1 MAYKKIKIANL
12 LSEFA
17 TSENTSDN
25 VAQNANLRAFK
36 VLMNALGVSM
46 SEAQRLIDK
55 GRLFCNGEVV
65 SAKNEILRGEIELIS
80 YENASRGQ
88 KPIFDNQNFAVFD
101 KQSGILSHPNGRNC
115 AYSLCDEIWHLY
127 GAQAGVAHRLDRE
140 TSGLILVAKD
150 KKTQTI
156 FKTLFEKRLV
166 KKEYLALVSGQ
177 TPLEFSVDLPM
188 NSACDE
194 VKTRMR
200 LCPLSESGKEART
213 EFKRLC
219 YFSEQDLLNLSREM
233 KNVADKNLNLTETL
247 ENFAS
252 FESGFERKFDESD
265 DLSCLACENAFESKF
280 KRKFSENAN
289 SDLPFDKEFNKNAND
304 KNQQAETLERKSV
317 FARKF
322 DENANGDLPCLNSF
336 YSKFDE
342 SKKRQKE
349 FSARKN
355 SACDESKIQLGKGF
369 DFSKGVSLLVAR
381 PLTGRQHQIRLHLF
395 ASGFAIL
402 GEPLYG
408 LEKADIERIL
418 DKQMSVAE
426 RVSLT
431 GATRLCLHSNRL
443 AFEFGGKSYDILS
456 QRDIRAEFLR
466 ALSL

>member
-17 TSENTSDN
+17 ASENAGDN

-80 YENASRGQ
+80 YENAPRGQ

-200 LCPLSESGKEART
+200 LCPLSEGGKEART

-219 YFSEQDLLNLSREM
+219 YFSEQDLLNLSHEM
-233 KNVADKNLNLTETL
+233 KNAADKNLNLTETL
-247 ENFAS
+247 GNFAS

-265 DLSCLACENAFESKF
+265 DLSYLACENAFESKF
-280 KRKFSENAN
+280 KRKFSEN
-289 SDLPFDKEFNKNAND
+289 SRDDL
-304 KNQQAETLERKSV
+304 S
-317 FARKF
+317 
-322 DENANGDLPCLNSF
+322 CLNSF
-336 YSKFDE
+336 DSKFDE

-355 SACDESKIQLGKGF
+355 SACDENEIQLGKGF
-369 DFSKGVSLLVAR
+369 DFSKGSSLLLAR

-418 DKQMSVAE
+418 DKQMSAFE

>member
-17 TSENTSDN
+17 ASENASDN

-80 YENASRGQ
+80 YENAPCGQ

-194 VKTRMR
+194 VKTRMQ
-200 LCPLSESGKEART
+200 LCPLSEGGKEART

-233 KNVADKNLNLTETL
+233 KNAADKNLNLTETL

-252 FESGFERKFDESD
+252 FESGFESKFDEKASD
-265 DLSCLACENAFESKF
+265 DLFCLACENAFESKF
-280 KRKFSENAN
+280 KRKFSENAC
-289 SDLPFDKEFNKNAND
+289 D
-304 KNQQAETLERKSV
+304 
-317 FARKF
+317 
-322 DENANGDLPCLNSF
+322 DLPCLNSF
-336 YSKFDE
+336 DSKFDE

-355 SACDESKIQLGKGF
+355 SACDESEIQLSKGF
-369 DFSKGVSLLVAR
+369 DFSKGASLLLAR

-408 LEKADIERIL
+408 LERADIERIL
-418 DKQMSVAE
+418 DKQMSAFE

>member
-17 TSENTSDN
+17 ASENASDN

-80 YENASRGQ
+80 YENAPRGQ

-200 LCPLSESGKEART
+200 LCPLSEGGKEART

-219 YFSEQDLLNLSREM
+219 YFSEQDLLNLSHEM
-233 KNVADKNLNLTETL
+233 KNAADKNLNLTETL

-252 FESGFERKFDESD
+252 FESGFERKFDEKVSD
-265 DLSCLACENAFESKF
+265 DLFCLNSLKGE
-280 KRKFSENAN
+280 FS
-289 SDLPFDKEFNKNAND
+289 
-304 KNQQAETLERKSV
+304 
-317 FARKF
+317 
-322 DENANGDLPCLNSF
+322 ENANGDLPCLNSF
-336 YSKFDE
+336 DSKFDE
-342 SKKRQKE
+342 NKKRQKE
-349 FSARKN
+349 FSAREN
-355 SACDESKIQLGKGF
+355 SACDESEIQLGKGF
-369 DFSKGVSLLVAR
+369 DFSKGASLLLAR

-418 DKQMSVAE
+418 DKQMSAFE

>member
-17 TSENTSDN
+17 ASENASDN

-80 YENASRGQ
+80 YENAPRGQ

-194 VKTRMR
+194 VKTRMQ
-200 LCPLSESGKEART
+200 LCPLSEGGKEART

-233 KNVADKNLNLTETL
+233 KNAADKNLNLTETL

-252 FESGFERKFDESD
+252 FESGFESKVDEKASD
-265 DLSCLACENAFESKF
+265 DLFCLACENAFESKF
-280 KRKFSENAN
+280 KRKFSENAC
-289 SDLPFDKEFNKNAND
+289 D
-304 KNQQAETLERKSV
+304 
-317 FARKF
+317 
-322 DENANGDLPCLNSF
+322 DLPCLNSF
-336 YSKFDE
+336 DSKFDE

-355 SACDESKIQLGKGF
+355 SACDESEIQLSKGF
-369 DFSKGVSLLVAR
+369 DFSKGASLLLAR

-408 LEKADIERIL
+408 LERADIERIL
-418 DKQMSVAE
+418 DKQMSAFE

>member
-17 TSENTSDN
+17 ASENASDN

-80 YENASRGQ
+80 YENAPRGQ

-177 TPLEFSVDLPM
+177 TPLEFSVDLSM

-200 LCPLSESGKEART
+200 LCPLSEGGKEART

-233 KNVADKNLNLTETL
+233 KNAADKNLNLTETL

-252 FESGFERKFDESD
+252 FESGFERKFDENASD
-265 DLSCLACENAFESKF
+265 DLFCLNSLKGE
-280 KRKFSENAN
+280 FS
-289 SDLPFDKEFNKNAND
+289 
-304 KNQQAETLERKSV
+304 
-317 FARKF
+317 
-322 DENANGDLPCLNSF
+322 ENANGDLPCLNSF
-336 YSKFDE
+336 DSKFDE

-349 FSARKN
+349 FSALKN
-355 SACDESKIQLGKGF
+355 SACDESEIQLGKGF
-369 DFSKGVSLLVAR
+369 DFSKGASLLLAR

-408 LEKADIERIL
+408 LAKADIERIL

>member
-17 TSENTSDN
+17 VSENASDN

-80 YENASRGQ
+80 YENAPRGQ

-194 VKTRMR
+194 MKTRMR
-200 LCPLSESGKEART
+200 LCPLSEGGKEART

-252 FESGFERKFDESD
+252 FESGFEKKFDENARDDLPFDKKFNKNAKAMERKSVFDESD
-265 DLSCLACENAFESKF
+265 DLSCPTCENAFESKF
-280 KRKFSENAN
+280 KENLGD
-289 SDLPFDKEFNKNAND
+289 DL
-304 KNQQAETLERKSV
+304 S
-317 FARKF
+317 
-322 DENANGDLPCLNSF
+322 CLNLF
-336 YSKFDE
+336 DSKFDE

-369 DFSKGVSLLVAR
+369 DFSKGASLLLAR

-418 DKQMSVAE
+418 DKQMSAFE

>member
-17 TSENTSDN
+17 ASENASDN

-36 VLMNALGVSM
+36 VLMNTLGVSM

-80 YENASRGQ
+80 YENAPRGQ

-200 LCPLSESGKEART
+200 LCPLSEGGKEART
-213 EFKRLC
+213 EFERLC
-219 YFSEQDLLNLSREM
+219 YFSEQDLLNLSHEM
-233 KNVADKNLNLTETL
+233 KNVADKNLNLMETL
-247 ENFAS
+247 GNFAS
-252 FESGFERKFDESD
+252 FESGFEK
-265 DLSCLACENAFESKF
+265 
-280 KRKFSENAN
+280 
-289 SDLPFDKEFNKNAND
+289 
-304 KNQQAETLERKSV
+304 
-317 FARKF
+317 KF
-322 DENANGDLPCLNSF
+322 DENANGDLPCLNLF
-336 YSKFDE
+336 DSKFDE

-355 SACDESKIQLGKGF
+355 SACDESEIQLGKGF
-369 DFSKGVSLLVAR
+369 DFSKGASLLLAR

-418 DKQMSVAE
+418 DKQMSAFE

>member
-17 TSENTSDN
+17 ASENASDN
-25 VAQNANLRAFK
+25 VAQNANSRAFK

-46 SEAQRLIDK
+46 KEAQRLIDK

-80 YENASRGQ
+80 YENAPCGQ

-200 LCPLSESGKEART
+200 LCPLSEGGKEART

-247 ENFAS
+247 GNFAS
-252 FESGFERKFDESD
+252 FESGFERKFDEKVSD
-265 DLSCLACENAFESKF
+265 DLSCLNSLKGEFGEN
-280 KRKFSENAN
+280 
-289 SDLPFDKEFNKNAND
+289 
-304 KNQQAETLERKSV
+304 T
-317 FARKF
+317 
-322 DENANGDLPCLNSF
+322 NGDLPCLNSF
-336 YSKFDE
+336 DSKFDE

-369 DFSKGVSLLVAR
+369 DFSKGVSLLLAR

-418 DKQMSVAE
+418 DKQMSAFE

-456 QRDIRAEFLR
+456 QRDIRAEFLW

>member
-1 MAYKKIKIANL
+1 MSAMFLHLLGKDGIRATGGDDVIKDEHL
-12 LSEFA
+12 L
-17 TSENTSDN
+17 
-25 VAQNANLRAFK
+25 
-36 VLMNALGVSM
+36 
-46 SEAQRLIDK
+46 
-55 GRLFCNGEVV
+55 
-65 SAKNEILRGEIELIS
+65 
-80 YENASRGQ
+80 
-88 KPIFDNQNFAVFD
+88 
-101 KQSGILSHPNGRNC
+101 
-115 AYSLCDEIWHLY
+115 
-127 GAQAGVAHRLDRE
+127 
-140 TSGLILVAKD
+140 
-150 KKTQTI
+150 
-156 FKTLFEKRLV
+156 TLEKRLV

-200 LCPLSESGKEART
+200 LCPLSEGGKEART
-213 EFKRLC
+213 EFERLC

-233 KNVADKNLNLTETL
+233 KNAADKNLNLTETL

-265 DLSCLACENAFESKF
+265 DLSYLACENAFESKF

-289 SDLPFDKEFNKNAND
+289 
-304 KNQQAETLERKSV
+304 
-317 FARKF
+317 
-322 DENANGDLPCLNSF
+322 GDLPCLNSF
-336 YSKFDE
+336 DSKFDE

-355 SACDESKIQLGKGF
+355 SACDESEIQLGKGF
-369 DFSKGVSLLVAR
+369 DFSKGVSLLLAR

-418 DKQMSVAE
+418 DKQMSAFE

>member
-17 TSENTSDN
+17 ASENASDN

-80 YENASRGQ
+80 YENAPRGQ

-200 LCPLSESGKEART
+200 LCPLSEGGKEART
-213 EFKRLC
+213 EFERLC
-219 YFSEQDLLNLSREM
+219 YFSEQDLLNLSREI
-233 KNVADKNLNLTETL
+233 KNAADKNLNLTETL
-247 ENFAS
+247 GNFAS

-289 SDLPFDKEFNKNAND
+289 
-304 KNQQAETLERKSV
+304 
-317 FARKF
+317 
-322 DENANGDLPCLNSF
+322 GDLPCLNSF
-336 YSKFDE
+336 NSKFDE

-355 SACDESKIQLGKGF
+355 SACDESEIQLGKGF
-369 DFSKGVSLLVAR
+369 DFSKGASLLLAR

-418 DKQMSVAE
+418 DKQMSAFE

>member
-17 TSENTSDN
+17 TSENASDN
-25 VAQNANLRAFK
+25 VAQNANSRAFK

-80 YENASRGQ
+80 YENAPRGQ

-200 LCPLSESGKEART
+200 LCPLSEGGKEART
-213 EFKRLC
+213 EFERLC
-219 YFSEQDLLNLSREM
+219 YFSEQDLLNLSHEM
-233 KNVADKNLNLTETL
+233 KNAADKNLNLTETL
-247 ENFAS
+247 GNFAS
-252 FESGFERKFDESD
+252 FESGFERKFDEKVSD
-265 DLSCLACENAFESKF
+265 DLSYLACENAFESKF
-280 KRKFSENAN
+280 KRKFG
-289 SDLPFDKEFNKNAND
+289 
-304 KNQQAETLERKSV
+304 
-317 FARKF
+317 
-322 DENANGDLPCLNSF
+322 ENANGDLPCLNSF
-336 YSKFDE
+336 DSKFDE

-355 SACDESKIQLGKGF
+355 SACDESEIQLGKGF
-369 DFSKGVSLLVAR
+369 DFSKGVSLLLAR

-418 DKQMSVAE
+418 DKQMSAFE

>member
-17 TSENTSDN
+17 ASENASDN

-80 YENASRGQ
+80 YENAPRGQ

-188 NSACDE
+188 NSACDD

-200 LCPLSESGKEART
+200 LCPLSEGGKEART

-219 YFSEQDLLNLSREM
+219 YFSEQDLLNLSRGM
-233 KNVADKNLNLTETL
+233 TNVADKNLNLTETL
-247 ENFAS
+247 GNFAS
-252 FESGFERKFDESD
+252 FESGFERKFDEKVSD
-265 DLSCLACENAFESKF
+265 DLSCLKSLKGE
-280 KRKFSENAN
+280 FS
-289 SDLPFDKEFNKNAND
+289 
-304 KNQQAETLERKSV
+304 
-317 FARKF
+317 
-322 DENANGDLPCLNSF
+322 ENANGDLPCLNSF
-336 YSKFDE
+336 DSKFDE

-355 SACDESKIQLGKGF
+355 SACDESEIQLGKGF
-369 DFSKGVSLLVAR
+369 DFSKGASLLLAR

-418 DKQMSVAE
+418 DKQMSAFE

>member
-17 TSENTSDN
+17 VSENASDN

-46 SEAQRLIDK
+46 SEAQRFIDK

-80 YENASRGQ
+80 YENAPRGQ

-177 TPLEFSVDLPM
+177 TPLEFSVDLPI

-200 LCPLSESGKEART
+200 LCPLSEGGKEART

-219 YFSEQDLLNLSREM
+219 YFSEQDLLNLSHEM

-252 FESGFERKFDESD
+252 FESGFERKFDENARN
-265 DLSCLACENAFESKF
+265 DLFGLNSLKGE
-280 KRKFSENAN
+280 FS
-289 SDLPFDKEFNKNAND
+289 
-304 KNQQAETLERKSV
+304 
-317 FARKF
+317 
-322 DENANGDLPCLNSF
+322 ENANGDLPCLNLF
-336 YSKFDE
+336 DSKFDE

-349 FSARKN
+349 FSAHKN
-355 SACDESKIQLGKGF
+355 SACDESEIQLGKGF
-369 DFSKGVSLLVAR
+369 DFSKGASLLLAR

-418 DKQMSVAE
+418 DKQMSAFE

-456 QRDIRAEFLR
+456 QRDIKAEFLR

>member
-17 TSENTSDN
+17 ASENASNN
-25 VAQNANLRAFK
+25 VAQNANLQAFK

-80 YENASRGQ
+80 YENAPRGQ

-177 TPLEFSVDLPM
+177 TPLEFRVDLPM

-200 LCPLSESGKEART
+200 LCPLSEGGKEART
-213 EFKRLC
+213 EFKRL
-219 YFSEQDLLNLSREM
+219 
-233 KNVADKNLNLTETL
+233 
-247 ENFAS
+247 
-252 FESGFERKFDESD
+252 
-265 DLSCLACENAFESKF
+265 
-280 KRKFSENAN
+280 
-289 SDLPFDKEFNKNAND
+289 
-304 KNQQAETLERKSV
+304 
-317 FARKF
+317 
-322 DENANGDLPCLNSF
+322 
-336 YSKFDE
+336 
-342 SKKRQKE
+342 
-349 FSARKN
+349 
-355 SACDESKIQLGKGF
+355 
-369 DFSKGVSLLVAR
+369 
-381 PLTGRQHQIRLHLF
+381 
-395 ASGFAIL
+395 
-402 GEPLYG
+402 
-408 LEKADIERIL
+408 
-418 DKQMSVAE
+418 
-426 RVSLT
+426 
-431 GATRLCLHSNRL
+431 
-443 AFEFGGKSYDILS
+443 
-456 QRDIRAEFLR
+456 
-466 ALSL
+466 